1 MDEVV
6 EEHRE
11 QLKSLSSTTGGPVGS
26 GDAVANVN
34 TNHLGGWHQSSRV
47 IRDSRERR
55 VTLSATTANQLLDLQ
70 DLLGYDQPSKAVEWL
85 MKAAANSIA
94 ELPSS
99 KSPFP
104 DTPNKLRDDKH
115 ASEQIFDSADVEL
128 DDDPN
133 FQQNKSQHLS
143 MSKSSWNSA
152 SENSESSGLTLSWS
166 EIRDNSKS
174 SRLGL
179 SRSELRVKA
188 RERAR
193 ERAAKEF
200 LIAQNVNHISN
211 NCLGMFLSKQNPLIS
226 LTNSHS
232 SLSNWVIV
240 TVRKSLFAII

>member
-1 MDEVV
+1 
-6 EEHRE
+6 
-11 QLKSLSSTTGGPVGS
+11 
-26 GDAVANVN
+26 
-34 TNHLGGWHQSSRV
+34 
-47 IRDSRERR
+47 
-55 VTLSATTANQLLDLQ
+55 
-70 DLLGYDQPSKAVEWL
+70 

-143 MSKSSWNSA
+143 MSKSPWNSA
-152 SENSESSGLTLSWS
+152 SENSESSGLTLSWP

-211 NCLGMFLSKQNPLIS
+211 NSLGMFLSKQNPLIS

-232 SLSNWVIV
+232 SLSN
-240 TVRKSLFAII
+240 